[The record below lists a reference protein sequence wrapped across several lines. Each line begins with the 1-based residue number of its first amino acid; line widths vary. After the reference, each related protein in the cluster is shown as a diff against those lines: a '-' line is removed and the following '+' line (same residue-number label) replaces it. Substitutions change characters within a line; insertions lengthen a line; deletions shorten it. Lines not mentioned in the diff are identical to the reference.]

1 MCLYLNQDTFATA
14 RVTAQLVMKFDK
26 GVEKTYRKSV
36 EEAFE
41 TILDKGNDL
50 QREIA
55 SHILRSK
62 MLVRVKPVSEINA
75 SGVTGLIDSGVT
87 NERIEEEH
95 LGLREALGEVYIAIA
110 EETIDTGGQRGC
122 EGTFVHEGRH
132 AYDFARTIESFSNA
146 DVNPLSIFDPTL
158 YELEL
163 EAHKISGEYM
173 LCIDKPEY
181 IEEGLGLMILGRE
194 NAAGPCYVSDDGIH
208 KRLCDS
214 YGLTPEG
221 NQGPRASELL
231 GLRQKHDR

>member
-1 MCLYLNQDTFATA
+1 
-14 RVTAQLVMKFDK
+14 MKFDNGIDK
-26 GVEKTYRKSV
+26 KYRRSV
-36 EEAFE
+36 EDAFDA
-41 TILDKGNDL
+41 ILEHGNDVH
-50 QREIA
+50 RMIA
-55 SHILRSK
+55 KHILKSD
-62 MLVRVKPVSEINA
+62 MLVRVRPVREINA
-75 SGVTGLIDSGVT
+75 SGITGLIDPKET
-87 NERIEEEH
+87 NEKIAEER

-132 AYDFARTIESFSNA
+132 AYDFARVIESYSDA

-163 EAHKISGEYM
+163 EAHKISGDYM

-181 IEEGLGLMILGRE
+181 IDEGLGLMILGRKTAIE
-194 NAAGPCYVSDDGIH
+194 PCYVDDTGIH

-214 YGLTPEG
+214 YGLTPDG

-231 GLRQKHDR
+231 GLRQK

>member
-1 MCLYLNQDTFATA
+1 MIFE
-14 RVTAQLVMKFDK
+14 KGIDK
-26 GVEKTYRKSV
+26 KYQKSV
-36 EEAFE
+36 EDAFN
-41 TILDKGNDL
+41 TILDRGNQL
-50 QREIA
+50 QKQIANEIVKSEMA
-55 SHILRSK
+55 I
-62 MLVRVKPVSEINA
+62 RVKPVSEINA
-75 SGVTGLIDSGVT
+75 SGVTGLIDPEST

-122 EGTFVHEGRH
+122 EGTFIHEGRH

-163 EAHKISGEYM
+163 EAHKISGDYM
-173 LCIDKPEY
+173 LCIAMPEY
-181 IEEGLGLMILGRE
+181 LDEGLGLMILGR
-194 NAAGPCYVSDDGIH
+194 NDSGPCFVSDDGIH

-231 GLRQKHDR
+231 GLRQK